1 MKNALR
7 IFAFF
12 YAIILSSCSLFEEED
27 LISSDYFKANGKL
40 KVWKLKTYDLNGE
53 SLLTECI
60 NDDTFTF
67 NQETGEYIWAKNKI
81 KCFEGEKDDYFT
93 YAWSEDKKALLIN
106 GNNFQIIELN
116 HSNFILKMEN
126 SGHIFDLWFVPA

>member
-7 IFAFF
+7 LFAFF
-12 YAIILSSCSLFEEED
+12 SAIILSSCSLFEEED

-60 NDDTFTF
+60 NDYTFTF
-67 NQETGEYIWAKNKI
+67 NQENGEYIWAKNKI